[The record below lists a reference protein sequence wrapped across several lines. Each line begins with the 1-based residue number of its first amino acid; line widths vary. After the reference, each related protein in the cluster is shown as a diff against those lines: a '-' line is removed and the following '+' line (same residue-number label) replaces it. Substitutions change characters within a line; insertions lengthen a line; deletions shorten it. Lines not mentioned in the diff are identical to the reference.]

1 MAQIQ
6 AARANTLDTFLE
18 ELPEIPAGYFSFPV
32 DDFFDNYVEELGQR
46 GGQGSGSLPSG
57 SNPPPG
63 RADATLVVIAM
74 TTLVSVQNGLSRGN
88 LEAGHRDAPGAGSK
102 GLQDTFQT
110 VQKDLI
116 FRLYKSA
123 LPVFSGSQH
132 GRSRSAR
139 PATAAQ
145 NRATSA
151 SGYRLA
157 RICMHQPFQ
166 CLQISGSMTQSLPTA
181 WGMYRSHSLA
191 GRKCPPPCPWTS
203 P

>member
-88 LEAGHRDAPGAGSK
+88 IEAGHRDAPGVDSK
-102 GLQDTFQT
+102 HLQDTFQT
-110 VQKDLI
+110 L

-123 LPVFSGSQH
+123 LPIFSDSQH
-132 GRSRSAR
+132 GCFKPAR
-139 PATAAQ
+139 PTVAQ
-145 NRATSA
+145 NRAALSLWIQ
-151 SGYRLA
+151 SG
-157 RICMHQPFQ
+157 RICAHHQV
-166 CLQISGSMTQSLPTA
+166 L
-181 WGMYRSHSLA
+181 
-191 GRKCPPPCPWTS
+191 
-203 P
+203 